1 MAVTVNCSLTITDHI
16 IEGEDDRW
24 RVPPERLGRRRRPV
38 APEDAAVEI
47 AIV

>member
-24 RVPPERLGRRRRPV
+24 RMPPERLGRRRRPV
-38 APEDAAVEI
+38 VAEGAAIEI